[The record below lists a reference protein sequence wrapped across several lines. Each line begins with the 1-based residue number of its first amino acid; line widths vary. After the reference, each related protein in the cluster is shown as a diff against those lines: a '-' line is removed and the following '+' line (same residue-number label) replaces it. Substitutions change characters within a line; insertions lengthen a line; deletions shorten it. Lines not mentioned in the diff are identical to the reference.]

1 MEGRKLQR
9 GTKWKLKDGKV
20 DLLWKFGKA
29 RKKDNPQG
37 LSIRCIWAPAMTV
50 VCGFETCLRVSAR
63 IPPSPE
69 RERREQSI
77 NYIGGSIYHHL
88 PSPLSGGGDT
98 VGENSQTRFGAAGG
112 RHVSSFCG
120 FGVARAREKG
130 TFALSIFPAPDGSSG
145 TVRGR
150 RNASCASSP
159 PPPLSPSHRVRIV
172 KSLVPL
178 FPEGKKKSSIR
189 RNPGPTSSLFPF
201 PGSRKRSATK
211 APLCLIPSLF
221 LWGEKIGRGRKGIC
235 VVSGCRKMG
244 TEKQSFMKLL
254 VVLCARKAFY
264 RWSPV
269 AAKSQN
275 NLEKALSSLYP
286 LYEIALI
293 ATVQSVQQRVY
304 ISWTE
309 KRSRKGGGKGKK

>member
-37 LSIRCIWAPAMTV
+37 LSIRCIWAPATTV
-50 VCGFETCLRVSAR
+50 VCGFEACLRVSAR

-98 VGENSQTRFGAAGG
+98 AGENSQTRFGAAGG

-130 TFALSIFPAPDGSSG
+130 TFALPPQMAAVERCGEEGMQAVP
-145 TVRGR
+145 
-150 RNASCASSP
+150 P
-159 PPPLSPSHRVRIV
+159 PHPLPPPLSPSHRVRIV

-221 LWGEKIGRGRKGIC
+221 LWGEKIGRGGRGYVWLVGAGRWGRINR
-235 VVSGCRKMG
+235 VS
-244 TEKQSFMKLL
+244 
-254 VVLCARKAFY
+254 
-264 RWSPV
+264 
-269 AAKSQN
+269 
-275 NLEKALSSLYP
+275 
-286 LYEIALI
+286 
-293 ATVQSVQQRVY
+293 
-304 ISWTE
+304 
-309 KRSRKGGGKGKK
+309 